1 MAWKKDCGLQ
11 SLVLLITNS
20 LQERW
25 YQILSP
31 KSIVVGDKL
40 CHQSL
45 WLLVTN
51 IHQAKDETYSYCI
64 VQYFRFDEGPILT
77 SVSAETRSSAAP
89 SPATARLRGWLC
101 TVDHVS
107 LPRVYDIRKIP
118 GDGTRTHSQH
128 ILKWSLTKK
137 NFSKIIPINE
147 TRLNELET
155 PLNHHRIHS
164 Q

>member
-1 MAWKKDCGLQ
+1 M
-11 SLVLLITNS
+11 LIINRNK
-20 LQERW
+20 ERW
-25 YQILSP
+25 RWFDITKFVTKIYGCRWQIFINKHMSLTFVVLHC
-31 KSIVVGDKL
+31 SIVYTRYDGD
-40 CHQSL
+40 
-45 WLLVTN
+45 
-51 IHQAKDETYSYCI
+51 
-64 VQYFRFDEGPILT
+64 PILT
-77 SVSAETRSSAAP
+77 SISAETRSSAAP

-147 TRLNELET
+147 RD
-155 PLNHHRIHS
+155 
-164 Q
+164 